1 MTTYVDVVIVGAGIL
16 GAATAH
22 CLSAAGLTVTV
33 LERGSPNREGSGTT
47 AGNLH
52 IQAVH
57 TRRPGQAVPLDN
69 VRFLPLQ
76 AAASTLWED
85 VESELD
91 ADVEL
96 RRSGGWMVAESE
108 ADEAELHD
116 KQPHERAHGVR
127 TELLDGDAA
136 RAALPL
142 LGPSVRAVSW
152 CPDDGYANPLKV
164 TPAYLISAQRLGA
177 TVEGHTAVIGL
188 CRDGAGWRVTTTRGV
203 WCARSVVVVAGP
215 WIQEVVAMAGIAVAA
230 APVAIQMHVT
240 VRLPPVLPQLVQHI
254 SEGLSVKQV
263 AAGQI
268 LIGGG
273 WPAASL
279 NLAGRSPISV
289 RSMQGNL
296 AQATRLLPFLG
307 EVTLLRA
314 WAGPLAA
321 TPDEMPVI
329 GEVPGAPGVFLAGGT
344 YAFTF
349 APLWARILTD
359 LVTGVEPA
367 VDVKDLGVDRLIDPS
382 LRALDV

>member
-1 MTTYVDVVIVGAGIL
+1 MTSAVDVVVIGAGIL

-22 CLSAAGLTVTV
+22 CLAGVVPKVVV

-57 TRRPGQAVPLDN
+57 TRRPGQSVPLDN
-69 VRFLPLQ
+69 RRFLPLQ
-76 AAASTLWED
+76 AAASALWAG
-85 VESELD
+85 VEEELD

-96 RRSGGWMVAESE
+96 RRSGGWMLAETAE
-108 ADEAELHD
+108 DEAELRL
-116 KQPHERAHGVR
+116 KLPYEREYGIS
-127 TELLDGDAA
+127 TELFDGDAA
-136 RAALPL
+136 RSALPV
-142 LGPSVRAVSW
+142 LGSSVRAASW

-164 TPAYLISAQRLGA
+164 TPAYLRSALRRGA
-177 TVEGHTAVIGL
+177 DVETHSPVTGL
-188 CRDGAGWRVTTTRGV
+188 RRNGSDWRVITTTGDWV
-203 WCARSVVVVAGP
+203 APAVVVVAGP
-215 WIQEVVAMAGIAVAA
+215 WIQEIVAMAGVAVAA

-240 VRLPPVLPQLVQHI
+240 ARVPQVLPNLVQHI

-273 WPAASL
+273 WPAAAL
-279 NLAGRSPISV
+279 DLGGRSPISV

-307 EVTLLRA
+307 ELTLLRA

-329 GEVPGAPGVFLAGGT
+329 GEVPGAPGLFLAGGT

-349 APLWARILTD
+349 APLWARLLTEM
-359 LVTGVEPA
+359 LTGVA
-367 VDVKDLGVDRLIDPS
+367 LSTDVSDLGVDRLIAP
-382 LRALDV
+382 AQEGP

>member
-1 MTTYVDVVIVGAGIL
+1 VTAVDVVVIGAGIL

-22 CLSAAGLTVTV
+22 HLSAAAARVVV

-57 TRRPGQAVPLDN
+57 TKRPGQAIPLDN

-76 AAASTLWED
+76 AAASALWAD
-85 VESELD
+85 VEAELD

-96 RRSGGWMVAESE
+96 RRSGGWMLAESA
-108 ADEAELHD
+108 ADEAELRD
-116 KQPHERAHGVR
+116 KAPHEREHGIV

-136 RAALPL
+136 RSALPV
-142 LGPSVRAVSW
+142 LGRTVRAATW

-164 TPAYLISAQRLGA
+164 TPAYLRSAMRLGA
-177 TVEGHTAVIGL
+177 TVHAHTPVTGL
-188 CRDGAGWRVTTTRGV
+188 QRDGAVWRVSTTRGDWV
-203 WCARSVVVVAGP
+203 APAVIVVAGP
-215 WIQEVVAMAGIAVAA
+215 WIRDIVAMAGVTVAA

-240 VRLPPVLPQLVQHI
+240 VRVPHVLPNLVQHI

-273 WPAASL
+273 WPAAAL
-279 NLAGRSPISV
+279 DLAGRSPISV

-307 EVTLLRA
+307 ELTLLRV

-321 TPDEMPVI
+321 TPDEMPVV
-329 GEVPGAPGVFLAGGT
+329 GEVPGAPGLFLAGGT

-349 APLWARILTD
+349 APLWARLLTEM
-359 LVTGVEPA
+359 VTGSGLSL
-367 VDVKDLGVDRLIDPS
+367 DVKDLGVDRLVEPG
-382 LRALDV
+382 LRARDG